1 MSAPVM
7 QLTRRKIL
15 PLPTLGKLSKFNSA
29 EHIYVMQRFI
39 MTDERESLEHLQR
52 NHNSS
57 IAFRQTPGKDPGV
70 VFLPG
75 FMSNMTGGKAIALE
89 GYCRRRGHAF
99 VRFDYQGLGESIGE
113 MRKGQGMFDVWK
125 SDALA
130 VLDELTVG
138 PQILVGSSMG
148 GAIML
153 LLALE
158 RPERIHSLLGIATAV
173 SFSAP
178 LSYSEQRSRPHEPA
192 SPKPKELSY
201 VTPEGFLDKRYV
213 RCLTQDPL
221 PIRQPIRLIHGMQ
234 DDTVPFQTS
243 VDLASRLESK
253 NVDVILRKEGRH
265 RMSEPDD
272 FRLILDNLEELLKI

>member
-1 MSAPVM
+1 MSAPLCYFRSCLNFRM
-7 QLTRRKIL
+7 FC
-15 PLPTLGKLSKFNSA
+15 LSAPKSNSRLQ
-29 EHIYVMQRFI
+29 IQQRFM
-39 MTDERESLEHLQR
+39 MTDDRESLEHLQR
-52 NHNSS
+52 THTSS

-75 FMSNMTGGKAIALE
+75 YMSNMTGGKAVALE

-113 MRKGQGMFDVWK
+113 MRKGEKMFDVWK

-158 RPERIHSLLGIATAV
+158 RPERIHSLLGVATAV
-173 SFSAP
+173 QFDRP
-178 LSYSEQRSRPHEPA
+178 MSEQKRGHVHEARGSIPSDSSYTAPHNF
-192 SPKPKELSY
+192 
-201 VTPEGFLDKRYV
+201 VDKHYT
-213 RCLTQDPL
+213 RCLNQNPM
-221 PIRQPIRLIHGMQ
+221 PVKQPIRLIHGMK
-234 DDTVPFQTS
+234 DDVVPFQTS
-243 VDLASRLESK
+243 VSLAERLESK
-253 NVDVILRKEGRH
+253 NVDVILRKEGAH
-265 RMSEPDD
+265 RMSEPEDI
-272 FRLILDNLEELLKI
+272 RLLVDCLEELLKL